1 MGQLHDLAA
10 EGPVLP
16 EQPHGGKL
24 HMVRAAGLGPA
35 QGPKPVHAVLIGE
48 VRVKTPMRMVISP
61 VRTYFGAGRKRFFHA
76 AASGRSLIAGQH
88 FIAFCPPAKF
98 IAYERAIWKPS
109 APGSQVTI
117 WGIKVTANSAR

>member
-48 VRVKTPMRMVISP
+48 VRVKNTDAHGYLSCQNILRGGQKTIFSAPR
-61 VRTYFGAGRKRFFHA
+61 HQA
-76 AASGRSLIAGQH
+76 AA
-88 FIAFCPPAKF
+88 
-98 IAYERAIWKPS
+98 
-109 APGSQVTI
+109 
-117 WGIKVTANSAR
+117 